1 MADEKRHE
9 VPAEEEKLSGAD
21 AFKVDLYFWLQALVA
36 VVVGLIL
43 VFTFVGRIIG
53 VVGSSMVP
61 TLHNGD
67 MLILQSIGYEPR
79 QGDVVVLTKEFG
91 SVEGPI
97 VKRVIAT
104 GGQTVEVDYAAGV
117 VRVDGQVLLEP
128 YRNGPMERPRDPY
141 RTIEAVTVPEGSLFV
156 LGDNRNESG
165 DSRDWRLGTIDE
177 RYVMGQVVWVLAP
190 PGRFGAVG

>member
-104 GGQTVEVDYAAGV
+104 EGQTVHIDYATNSV
-117 VRVDGQVLLEP
+117 YVDGERLDEP
-128 YRNGPMERPRDPY
+128 YINEPMRSLGVN
-141 RTIEAVTVPEGSLFV
+141 TITDITVPEGCIFV
-156 LGDNRNESG
+156 LGDNRNNSS
-165 DSRDWRLGTIDE
+165 DSRLPELGAVDE
-177 RYVMGQVVWVLAP
+177 RYVLGRVLFVIFP
-190 PGRFGAVG
+190 FQNFGVIR

>member
-104 GGQTVEVDYAAGV
+104 GGQTVHIDYATNSV
-117 VRVDGQVLLEP
+117 YVDGERLDEP
-128 YRNGPMERPRDPY
+128 YINEPMRSPGVN
-141 RTIEAVTVPEGSLFV
+141 TITDITVPEGCIFV
-156 LGDNRNESG
+156 LGDNRNNSS
-165 DSRDWRLGTIDE
+165 DSRLPELGAVDE
-177 RYVMGQVVWVLAP
+177 RYVLGRVLFVIFP
-190 PGRFGAVG
+190 FQNFGVIR

>member
-104 GGQTVEVDYAAGV
+104 EGQTVHIDYATSSV
-117 VRVDGQVLLEP
+117 YVDGVRLVVPYINEP
-128 YRNGPMERPRDPY
+128 MRSPGVN
-141 RTIEAVTVPEGSLFV
+141 TITDITVPEGCIFV
-156 LGDNRNESG
+156 LGDNRNNSS
-165 DSRDWRLGTIDE
+165 DSRLPELGAVDE
-177 RYVMGQVVWVLAP
+177 RYVLGRVLFVIFP
-190 PGRFGAVG
+190 FQNFGVIR

>member
-104 GGQTVEVDYAAGV
+104 EGQTVHIDYATNSV
-117 VRVDGQVLLEP
+117 YVDGERLDEP
-128 YRNGPMERPRDPY
+128 YINEPMRSPGMN
-141 RTIEAVTVPEGSLFV
+141 TITDITVPEGCIFV
-156 LGDNRNESG
+156 LGDNRNNSS
-165 DSRDWRLGTIDE
+165 DSRLPELGAVDE
-177 RYVMGQVVWVLAP
+177 RYVLGRVLFVIFP
-190 PGRFGAVG
+190 FQNFGVIR

>member
-1 MADEKRHE
+1 MADEKRNE

-67 MLILQSIGYEPR
+67 MLLLQSIGYEPR

-104 GGQTVEVDYAAGV
+104 EGQTVHIDYAANSV
-117 VRVDGQVLLEP
+117 YVDGVKLDEP
-128 YRNGPMERPRDPY
+128 YLNETMRSPGVN
-141 RTIEAVTVPEGSLFV
+141 TITDITVPEGCIFV
-156 LGDNRNESG
+156 LGDNRNNSS
-165 DSRDWRLGTIDE
+165 DSRLPELGAVDE
-177 RYVMGQVVWVLAP
+177 RYVLGRVLFVLFP
-190 PGRFGAVG
+190 FQNFGFIR